1 MSKLNIV
8 SYHDLTEPVH
18 IEYNSSQ
25 PMDIEL
31 DEDEV
36 IEIIKPVLQ
45 NLQLAE
51 DSSTQLSQKLLTDN
65 LLALL
70 RLPYYQLSIACER
83 LDFSPWPD
91 DRMVIICDVISSHP
105 DVSHQNVLYVLKN
118 TVYQRIQYMETTPSR
133 YFTNS
138 IIQMAKS
145 NGDSAIDGIIR
156 PLLHSSHQNKVHSDL
171 ITKVVSSGL
180 QWDSSAKLLSGSG
193 YQYKF
198 PKSGW
203 NDAMDAAYLGYSDFV
218 APNQTALELDA
229 NSGAQHT
236 FQHPWR
242 LERQS

>member
-70 RLPYYQLSIACER
+70 RLPYYQVRCINVLCMRLSI
-83 LDFSPWPD
+83 
-91 DRMVIICDVISSHP
+91 
-105 DVSHQNVLYVLKN
+105 
-118 TVYQRIQYMETTPSR
+118 
-133 YFTNS
+133 
-138 IIQMAKS
+138 
-145 NGDSAIDGIIR
+145 
-156 PLLHSSHQNKVHSDL
+156 
-171 ITKVVSSGL
+171 
-180 QWDSSAKLLSGSG
+180 
-193 YQYKF
+193 
-198 PKSGW
+198 
-203 NDAMDAAYLGYSDFV
+203 
-218 APNQTALELDA
+218 
-229 NSGAQHT
+229 
-236 FQHPWR
+236 
-242 LERQS
+242 